1 MRRDVGDTNRQT
13 PCWRWV
19 RTSSVCSCCRV
30 FCASCFIAGT
40 QKREKR
46 SQCLAQ
52 SFSILPTHTHC
63 TPRSSPH
70 THTCTPR
77 SPPHP
82 HTCTPRS
89 SPHTHTAQ
97 PTTHPT
103 NNVTSGYTPPFP
115 PPERRGGY
123 VTTDRRWCVF
133 LFSCHSLSVF
143 LFFISLPSRDL
154 ILILLL
160 SASFLFQVCASS
172 WFLGHPFPLRN
183 WTLSPPPHVS
193 NQPKAIQKFSSRT
206 FALSVGTF
214 FLINL
219 ILFRVN

>member
-133 LFSCHSLSVF
+133 LFFCHSLSVF
-143 LFFISLPSRDL
+143 PLFRFFAESWFNFDLVALSLFPFPGL
-154 ILILLL
+154 C
-160 SASFLFQVCASS
+160 F
-172 WFLGHPFPLRN
+172 FLGHPSPLGTELCRLLRMSLITLKPFRN
-183 WTLSPPPHVS
+183 FLLVPSPFLCSYHFHQLSAH
-193 NQPKAIQKFSSRT
+193 
-206 FALSVGTF
+206 
-214 FLINL
+214 
-219 ILFRVN
+219 